1 MERIIDGG
9 DVLNYL
15 IPTGGW
21 TITGDNY
28 DSIRYDKGVV
38 PVTKKQFED
47 GFILAKKAKE
57 FKEIADA
64 ANKAA
69 LLDRLGITAD
79 EAKLLLS

>member
-9 DVLNYL
+9 DVLAYL

-28 DSIRYDKGVV
+28 DSIRYDEGVV

-47 GFILAKKAKE
+47 GFTLAKAAKE
-57 FKEIADA
+57 SKEVADA
-64 ANKAA
+64 TAKAA

-79 EAKLLLS
+79 EAKLLLA